1 MNDTNLQLMNMRYIC
16 PHDRYDGEVDEL
28 GDDLNWIMN
37 LKKGVSNNRLMNK
50 NVKHYDDY
58 NNNENG
64 NHTENDIKVTEI

>member
-1 MNDTNLQLMNMRYIC
+1 
-16 PHDRYDGEVDEL
+16 
-28 GDDLNWIMN
+28 
-37 LKKGVSNNRLMNK
+37 MNK